1 MYFSSRG
8 TFISRV
14 FPALR
19 WSGLCLGRTS
29 LLGYSKT
36 QHISYDARC
45 FNPLTSPNHRTFRKG
60 MKGTYWPLFVL
71 PSSFF
76 IWTSWSAKEDV
87 KRTWKII
94 NFLNSMCDP
103 FQLLHS
109 FLRCFS
115 ATSENWNAWNSPQ
128 ACQPLNKIQFLIINE
143 IISSAACYTFHTGNW
158 HCETPAGRSTLM
170 KFVLGIGK
178 LKFLT
183 ICSVVWRK
191 WRRQQREENVWF
203 LIIFYAPLRFK
214 SLAQSL
220 SRLGRTKSFNHL
232 SITSNELGFFIL
244 IAAQSLFSALPF
256 MPQNILMLECKIWKI
271 ETLVNA
277 SLINWE
283 KYVFDTRL
291 KG

>member
-29 LLGYSKT
+29 LLRNPKS
-36 QHISYDARC
+36 QHISNDARC

-109 FLRCFS
+109 FLLRFS

-143 IISSAACYTFHTGNW
+143 IIGSRHFSSAACYTFHTGNW
-158 HCETPAGRSTLM
+158 HCETPAGQSALM
-170 KFVLGIGK
+170 KFVLGMGK

-191 WRRQQREENVWF
+191 RRRQQREENVWF
-203 LIIFYAPLRFK
+203 LIIFYAPLRFNFQVIGAKPLPTGTNKKFQSPLNNSKWARIFHFNSSAIAFLRLAFHAAKHFNARMQNKKK
-214 SLAQSL
+214 SKLL
-220 SRLGRTKSFNHL
+220 
-232 SITSNELGFFIL
+232 
-244 IAAQSLFSALPF
+244 
-256 MPQNILMLECKIWKI
+256 
-271 ETLVNA
+271 
-277 SLINWE
+277 
-283 KYVFDTRL
+283 
-291 KG
+291 